1 MSMPL
6 VLSDIR
12 RPTFTICACVTSQ
25 IAKSFLF
32 DRRSDL
38 LSFRLVARP
47 PPTQDPVN
55 LTISRGFWLLLRS
68 AKYGFHCSTQ
78 ISSGRSHR
86 QLHCSFC
93 QSTPFSR
100 ISALYTYVDS
110 MSRVS
115 STTTFSS
122 AFYNQASLAAS
133 GSLWLCQYA

>member
-1 MSMPL
+1 MSL

-12 RPTFTICACVTSQ
+12 RPTFTTCACVTSQ

-47 PPTQDPVN
+47 PPTQDPAHLLN
-55 LTISRGFWLLLRS
+55 YLPRILTAPTISKIWLSLFNPDFFWSIPPAAPLFFLPVNALFPDLRTV
-68 AKYGFHCSTQ
+68 H
-78 ISSGRSHR
+78 I
-86 QLHCSFC
+86 
-93 QSTPFSR
+93 
-100 ISALYTYVDS
+100 YVDS

-122 AFYNQASLAAS
+122 AFYNHASLAAS

>member
-1 MSMPL
+1 MPL

-47 PPTQDPVN
+47 PPTQDPVH
-55 LTISRGFWLLLRS
+55 LTISRALTAPTISKMWLSLFNPDFFWSIPAAPPLFFLPVNALFPDLRTV
-68 AKYGFHCSTQ
+68 H
-78 ISSGRSHR
+78 I
-86 QLHCSFC
+86 
-93 QSTPFSR
+93 
-100 ISALYTYVDS
+100 YVDS

-122 AFYNQASLAAS
+122 AFYNHASLAAS